1 MLDIFKEL
9 LELIDTLP
17 IYLYV
22 EVHFQSDYYD
32 GWEIIV
38 QHPRNKNHYIEI
50 NDRYWT
56 ENIKHDNGGTLIH
69 RGGNVHGEIKHEEGT
84 PHIRD
89 KEELLN
95 ILKEFTRA

>member
-22 EVHFQSDYYD
+22 EVHFQSDCYD

-38 QHPRNKNHYIEI
+38 QHPRNKNYYIEI
-50 NDRYWT
+50 TDWYWT
-56 ENIKHDNGGTLIH
+56 ENIKHEGGTLIK
-69 RGGNVHGEIKHEEGT
+69 RGGDVHGCIKHEEGT

-89 KEELLN
+89 NEGLLN